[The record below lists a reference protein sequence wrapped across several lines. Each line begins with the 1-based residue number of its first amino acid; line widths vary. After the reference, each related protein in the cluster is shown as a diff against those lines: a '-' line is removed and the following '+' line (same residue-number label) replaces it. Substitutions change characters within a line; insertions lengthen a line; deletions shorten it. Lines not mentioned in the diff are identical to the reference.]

1 MYVWVIL
8 AVFIVA
14 LHSFNLA
21 VRSDM
26 RSIYVEPQAESAL
39 TKLVLQHRA
48 AKQYLTYEI
57 ADKTKPYPSGEIE
70 LEKLDPFMPSGF
82 ELEYEVRDEEGEID
96 EDAEVPVTQRNITR
110 VYCLDSTSLDDGLSR
125 KIDDCRSEN
134 ATNFLITYG
143 CVPQRWMRIDANRPA
158 NDFLNAIKKVY
169 ASGSNFGYTVD
180 VEPED
185 FSGMT
190 AEEKKEY
197 LSYNPINSTMRI
209 DNTEQ
214 TWLSIPQYII
224 SNDVGETGF
233 SKVCGDERQCEY
245 CLVYM
250 DSIGKD

>member
-26 RSIYVEPQAESAL
+26 RAIYVEPQAESAI

-48 AKQYLTYEI
+48 AREYLTYEI
-57 ADKTKPYPSGEIE
+57 ANKNKAYPVGEVD
-70 LEKLDPFMPSGF
+70 LKKLDPFMPSGF
-82 ELEYEVRDEEGEID
+82 ELNYEVRDENGEID
-96 EDAEVPVTQRNITR
+96 EDAEVPLTQRNVSK
-110 VYCLDSTSLDDGLSR
+110 VYCLDATSMNDGLSK
-125 KIDDCRSEN
+125 KIADCRSEN

-143 CVPQRWMRIDANRPA
+143 CVPQRWMRIDSDRPS
-158 NDFLNAIKKVY
+158 NDLLNAIRKVY

-190 AEEKKEY
+190 ADEKKEY

-209 DNTEQ
+209 NNSDQ
-214 TWLSIPQYII
+214 TWLSIPQYVI
-224 SNDVGETGF
+224 STDDGDNSF
-233 SKVCGDERQCEY
+233 YKMCGDGRQCEY
-245 CLVYM
+245 CLVYI

>member
-1 MYVWVIL
+1 MMYSNKIFISSGFYYTVFRRENRIIL
-8 AVFIVA
+8 A
-14 LHSFNLA
+14 
-21 VRSDM
+21 
-26 RSIYVEPQAESAL
+26 PC
-39 TKLVLQHRA
+39 K
-48 AKQYLTYEI
+48 
-57 ADKTKPYPSGEIE
+57 E
-70 LEKLDPFMPSGF
+70 LKK
-82 ELEYEVRDEEGEID
+82 
-96 EDAEVPVTQRNITR
+96 AQR
-110 VYCLDSTSLDDGLSR
+110 Y
-125 KIDDCRSEN
+125 
-134 ATNFLITYG
+134 
-143 CVPQRWMRIDANRPA
+143 
-158 NDFLNAIKKVY
+158 FLNAIKKVY